1 VTNLNFLQVKSSY
14 SEITDDELDS
24 KVSEVLL
31 EFPNTGYKRMQGFL
45 LSRHLKLTQNRV
57 REVMRRVDPE
67 GVYHRTQQNRAIV
80 RRQYF
85 VRFSNFLWHIDTNLK
100 LRG

>member
-1 VTNLNFLQVKSSY
+1 LVFQAKMSY
-14 SEITDDELDS
+14 SEISDDELDS
-24 KVSEVLL
+24 KVVEVLL

-45 LSRHLKLTQNRV
+45 LSRNIKLTQYRI

-67 GVYHRTQQNRAIV
+67 GVYYRTQQNRAIN

-85 VRFSNFLWHIDTNLK
+85 VRFSNYLWHIDTNLK
-100 LRG
+100 LRR